1 MGSQFCVS
9 DLWDRN
15 VTWDTDNP
23 DFTTCFENTVLGK
36 RQIDR
41 TILGVH

>member
-23 DFTTCFENTVLGK
+23 DFTTCFENTVLGNLD
-36 RQIDR
+36 RQNY
-41 TILGVH
+41 TGVH